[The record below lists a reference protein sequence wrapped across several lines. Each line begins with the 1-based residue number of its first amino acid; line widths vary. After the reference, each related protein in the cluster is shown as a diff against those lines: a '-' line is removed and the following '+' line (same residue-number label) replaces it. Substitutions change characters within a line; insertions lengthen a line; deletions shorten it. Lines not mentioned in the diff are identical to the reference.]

1 MSREDAIKI
10 EGAVVEVFNN
20 RLYRVEF
27 SNGHRLLAH
36 LPNKRRSPSAVSGV
50 RFPSPLKGERAG
62 VRGENDETL
71 PLKVGDRVTVEMS
84 PFDFSKGRISTDREK
99 FI

>member
-20 RLYRVEF
+20 RLCRVEF

-36 LPNKRRSPSAVSGV
+36 LPNKRRDPSAVS
-50 RFPSPLKGERAG
+50 G

-71 PLKVGDRVTVEMS
+71 PFKVGDRVTVEMS
-84 PFDFSKGRISTDREK
+84 PFDFSKGRISIDGK
-99 FI
+99 